1 MSDVRTTKLDLANPE
16 VEAYLAAVRDE
27 LGHLSEAE
35 RGDLLDDLA
44 LHLAEVAGDE
54 GDDGGPTGLVARL
67 GPPARYAAELRAAAG
82 LPAPPDVGSRPGSVT
97 STGLRDAVVGSRAGR
112 LAKSAWRHPWTGET
126 RAYVRQLTPAWWV
139 LRGYLVVAVLAWG
152 GTNGAD
158 SFPVP
163 SVAGSWFL
171 GVVSVAG
178 AVAVSIAVGRRTTRR
193 GSRWLV
199 GALDVVL
206 ALAAIG
212 ALGNV
217 GGDLDQVTYISGP
230 DQAGYELSSPFGP
243 VTNIYP
249 YSRDGR
255 PLDDVLLFDQDGR
268 PLRAA
273 FQEWWP
279 DGCVRIVEYPT
290 AADGVA
296 VEFAYPQRYSLL
308 PQGPVRFG
316 GPPCT
321 PTPARPP
328 VPLPAFPAP

>member
-1 MSDVRTTKLDLANPE
+1 MSDVRTTNPE

-44 LHLAEVAGDE
+44 LHLAEVAGDDS
-54 GDDGGPTGLVARL
+54 DDDPNGPQGLVARL

-82 LPAPPDVGSRPGSVT
+82 LPAPPDAGPRPDSATGK
-97 STGLRDAVVGSRAGR
+97 GLRDALVGSWAGR
-112 LAKSAWRHPWTGET
+112 MAQSAWRHPWTGET
-126 RAYVRQLTPAWWV
+126 RTFVRQLTPAWWV
-139 LRGYLVVAVLAWG
+139 LRGYLVVALFAWQ

-158 SFPVP
+158 SFPIP
-163 SVAGSWFL
+163 KVAGSWFL
-171 GVVSVAG
+171 GLVSVVG
-178 AVAVSIAVGRRTTRR
+178 AVVASVAIGRRTKRPGRR
-193 GSRWLV
+193 RLL
-199 GALDVVL
+199 AAFDVVL
-206 ALAAIG
+206 VLGAIA

-217 GGDLDQVTYISGP
+217 RGHLDQVAFVSGP
-230 DQAGYELSSPFGP
+230 ARAGYELSSPFGP

-279 DGCVRIVEYPT
+279 DGCSRALDHPR
-290 AADGVA
+290 AADGGV

-308 PQGPVRFG
+308 PRGPAQYG

-321 PTPARPP
+321 ASPARPA